1 MRFIVVF
8 TFLFGVCYG
17 DTKTWQQD
25 VNFGNPTNW
34 DKGRVPCASDSIKFP
49 ESVSVV
55 FMQTNSTLKEIL
67 LPLNGALVLDNN
79 VRIAF
84 TDDSSV
90 QPECTGEE
98 QTFIA
103 DTPESWYNPGN
114 WVGANG
120 PVAVDTESV
129 PCQYDQVVFP
139 TEKLFSVG
147 VDLSTTVGT
156 VSFAGENFVS
166 TMAFSSF
173 LSSPSG
179 QQQFSVSNNPTILLQ
194 NSQCND
200 LTGCVCGND
209 VEPSRT
215 KICGFKS
222 TCPALA
228 CRNAPIPV
236 GGCCPVCGA
245 IVTMEYNPQTFNY
258 ESVKTGIESKFGLG
272 PSAQSSNSA
281 RRKRQADSDVTM
293 YMSKTN
299 EGKIQMVFTDSNG
312 GSSSGQAAIRLALE
326 VEDDIAQN
334 LDSYGVTSV
343 SMKSSE
349 KGTGGLSGGGVSNG
363 GIAGIIIAVI
373 VIICFVSTVIFLTM
387 RRNSLSWKDE
397 PLHADS
403 DIEMSQGLPPGFM
416 QEIPNPTFDSAMRGF
431 DNPMYTTTTKE
442 NIYAD
447 PAEVKVNTS
456 GDEKKAAYVVEEKGA
471 INGPKWEEDEDIK
484 AFSNPMS
491 ADVMEESNA

>member
-1 MRFIVVF
+1 MKILVLF
-8 TFLFGVCYG
+8 TLLFGVCHG

-25 VNFGNPTNW
+25 VNFGNPNNW
-34 DKGRVPCASDSIKFP
+34 DKGRVPCASDSIKFR
-49 ESVSVV
+49 ESVNIVY
-55 FMQTNSTLKEIL
+55 MQTNSTLKQIL
-67 LPLNGALVLDNN
+67 LPLNGALVLDKNLKL
-79 VRIAF
+79 AF

-90 QPECTGEE
+90 QPDCTGEE

-103 DTPESWYNPGN
+103 DTPKSWYNPVN

-120 PVAVDTESV
+120 PVAVDTESI
-129 PCQYDQVVFP
+129 PCQFDQVIFP
-139 TEKLFSVG
+139 TEKLFSVE

-156 VSFAGENFVS
+156 VNLAGESFVS
-166 TMAFSSF
+166 TSAFSSF

-179 QQQFSVSNNPTILLQ
+179 QQQFSLSNNPTILLK

-209 VEPSRT
+209 VEPTRT

-222 TCPALA
+222 TCPPLT

-245 IVTMEYNPQTFNY
+245 VVTMEYNPQTFNY
-258 ESVKTGIESKFGLG
+258 ETMKTDIESKFGLG
-272 PSAQSSNSA
+272 PSATSSNLA
-281 RRKRQADSDVTM
+281 RKKRQAEDDVTM
-293 YMSKTN
+293 YMSKTS
-299 EGKIQMVFTDSNG
+299 EDKIQMVFTDNNG
-312 GSSSGQAAIRLALE
+312 GSTSGQAAIGLALD
-326 VEDDIAQN
+326 VEDDIARN
-334 LDSYGVTSV
+334 LDSYGVNSV
-343 SMKSSE
+343 TMESSE
-349 KGTGGLSGGGVSNG
+349 KGTGGLSGGGVTSG

-373 VIICFVSTVIFLTM
+373 VIICFISTMIFILM

-403 DIEMSQGLPPGFM
+403 DIEMSQGIPPGFM
-416 QEIPNPTFDSAMRGF
+416 QEIPNPAFDAAVRGF
-431 DNPMYTTTTKE
+431 DNPMYTTTGKE

-447 PAEVKVNTS
+447 PAQVKVNGS
-456 GDEKKAAYVVEEKGA
+456 GDDEKSGYVVEEKGA
-471 INGPKWEEDEDIK
+471 INGPNWEEDGDMK

-491 ADVMEESNA
+491 ANVLDESSA